1 MKMKLA
7 KDLLYTRNNRHLDI
21 ARLSALLSILAFWGA
36 VLWQVGEAHSF
47 DPMAV
52 GGGCAAIMA
61 GAAGW
66 IYARQK
72 KEDEDAAASDEG
84 A

>member
-1 MKMKLA
+1 MKLV
-7 KDLLYTRNNRHLDI
+7 KDLLYNRNNEHLDI
-21 ARLSALLSILAFWGA
+21 ARLSSALSILAFWGA
-36 VLWQVGEAHSF
+36 VLWSIGSSGGF

-66 IYARQK
+66 IYARQRQ
-72 KEDEDAAASDEG
+72 EG
-84 A
+84 GPDGQA